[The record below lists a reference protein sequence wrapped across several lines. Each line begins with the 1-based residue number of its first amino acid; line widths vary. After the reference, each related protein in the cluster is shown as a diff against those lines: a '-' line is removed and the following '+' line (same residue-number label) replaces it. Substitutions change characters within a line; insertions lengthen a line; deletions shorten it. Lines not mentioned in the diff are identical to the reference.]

1 MNSAGEHPEEIPTE
15 FNEEQTLRA
24 VRKQTQIPGER
35 KEKTIN
41 DFPKAAGVGRILKDL
56 DFPVDKRTIVTFVE
70 KLNTPQS
77 REILPIKK
85 SLMRASTKMFQKLQM
100 LWG

>member
-41 DFPKAAGVGRILKDL
+41 DF
-56 DFPVDKRTIVTFVE
+56 
-70 KLNTPQS
+70 
-77 REILPIKK
+77 
-85 SLMRASTKMFQKLQM
+85 QKLQAYD
-100 LWG
+100 GS